1 MGYIV
6 RRLNIFSYCILPAGK
21 RVASFGGIRPF
32 RHVISLYKT
41 EKLLFGKGE
50 FALKTNLI

>member
-1 MGYIV
+1 LLIGE
-6 RRLNIFSYCILPAGK
+6 

-32 RHVISLYKT
+32 QHVISLYET
-41 EKLLFGKGE
+41 EKSLFGKGE